1 MAVSS
6 QQKKINA
13 MKTKYELDEKDF
25 WVLPQ
30 NKNVRILYHDACERI
45 ANIEGVRHEKP
56 EWLSKGENGVWVV
69 QASGF
74 LKDDPD
80 NVVWTTGEATKE
92 NVTNKKYIVS
102 MAEKRAKDRL
112 ILKLVQ
118 ASEFGIKSE
127 DEAEAFANPEKDEQI
142 AELQQQVKDLV
153 SSGIT
158 RSAVDKPAVK
168 QSSEPKKVA
177 DKASG
182 NGKELISSLY
192 ERKKAWT
199 ELTVEAKNR
208 NKGSTEVDG
217 KNVDTWKVKVREKLE
232 DMYGPERS
240 WTEKTPP
247 ASTFEA
253 TELYAAYTELFP
265 DLVDEE

>member
-1 MAVSS
+1 MSVSS
-6 QQKKINA
+6 QQEKIN
-13 MKTKYELDEKDF
+13 ELKKEYDLDDSDF
-25 WVLPQ
+25 WSLPQ
-30 NKNVRILYHDACERI
+30 NKRVRILRHDTCERI
-45 ANIEGVRHEKP
+45 ASMEGVRYEKP
-56 EWLSKGENGVWVV
+56 EWLSRGEAGVWAV
-69 QASGF
+69 QASGYIPNES
-74 LKDDPD
+74 DDPE
-80 NVVWTTGEATKE
+80 NILWTTGEASKDNCTA
-92 NVTNKKYIVS
+92 KYLVN

-112 ILKLVQ
+112 VLKLIK
-118 ASEFGIKSE
+118 AYEYGIKSE
-127 DEAEAFANPEKDEQI
+127 EEADDFKEPEDDKT
-142 AELQQQVKDLV
+142 VKTT
-153 SSGIT
+153 ST
-158 RSAVDKPAVK
+158 
-168 QSSEPKKVA
+168 EPKEKVPE
-177 DKASG
+177 KASG
-182 NGKELISSLY
+182 NGKKELISSLY

-247 ASTFEA
+247 AATFEA